1 MLHAPAFAGFRF
13 GDMMSKNRA
22 IFEMLLCAALWSIA
36 GIFIKLIPW
45 NSVVIAGLRSL
56 IAGLVMF
63 VYMRSRGIRYTAD
76 RRSLFSGAALCL
88 TLTFFVAANKLTTA
102 ANSIVLQFT
111 APMFIVV
118 FSALFLKKRFSRA
131 DVLAVG
137 LTMVGISLFFF
148 DQLTPGHLAGNCVA
162 IAAGMAFA
170 CYYMSLDGASESQRM
185 SAILTAHGLTFLVS
199 VPFIV
204 IYPPELTV
212 ASVGCILVLGIVQ
225 LGIPYVLLGRASGAC
240 PPLACSLLGALE
252 PLLNPVWVFIFD
264 GEAPGTWALVGGV
277 VVVVTITVWCIHGEK
292 REKAGAV

>member
-1 MLHAPAFAGFRF
+1 
-13 GDMMSKNRA
+13 MMTRNRA
-22 IFEMLLCAALWSIA
+22 ILEMLLCAALWSIA

-45 NSVVIAGLRSL
+45 NSIVIAGLRSL

-63 VYMRSRGIRYTAD
+63 VYMRARGIGFTAD
-76 RRSLFSGAALCL
+76 RRSLAGGAALCL
-88 TLTFFVAANKLTTA
+88 TLTCFVAANKLTTA

-131 DVLAVG
+131 DVLAVV
-137 LTMVGISLFFF
+137 LTMAGISLFFF

-162 IAAGMAFA
+162 IFAGMAFA

-185 SAILTAHGLTFLVS
+185 SAILIAHGLTFLVGL
-199 VPFIV
+199 PFTFV
-204 IYPPELTV
+204 YPPELSAAPV
-212 ASVGCILVLGIVQ
+212 ACILVLGVVQ

-240 PPLACSLLGALE
+240 PPLACSLLGAVE

-264 GEAPGTWALVGGV
+264 GEAPGLWVLIGGV
-277 VVVVTITVWCIHGEK
+277 VVVATITVWCVYGDLRGK
-292 REKAGAV
+292 KAGAA